1 MKLVIRELSKSYGK
15 TKALDNISF
24 EMTEGIYGVL
34 GPNGAGKST
43 LINLLTDN
51 IRRDTGKILLDE
63 TDILDMKR
71 DYLNCVGYMPQDQ
84 GYYEDFSVKAFL
96 KYIAKLKGI
105 NGKLMRERVDEL
117 IQMFHMEEYCHK
129 RVGSLSGGMR
139 QRVLLAQALLNYP
152 KILILDEPTAGVDPQ
167 ERINIRNSISKIAD
181 NRIIIIATHI
191 VSDIE
196 AIANEIL
203 LMKDGQLVEKDTPYN
218 LINKVQEKVHCFN
231 ITKSDLEK
239 AQKNI
244 DKAKLAGQIQSYLK
258 GGKEGMFKEKKS
270 EFEYKKDIIKMLL
283 ERKQKGL

>member
-1 MKLVIRELSKSYGK
+1 MKLVIKELSKSYGK

-71 DYLNCVGYMPQDQ
+71 DYLNCIGYMPQDQ

-139 QRVLLAQALLNYP
+139 QRVLLAQALLNDP

-239 AQKNI
+239 AQKDYSISNI
-244 DKAKLAGQIQSYLK
+244 QHTLEGYKVKIVSDIYDGKYGDLEEAANLEDVYLYY
-258 GGKEGMFKEKKS
+258 F
-270 EFEYKKDIIKMLL
+270 
-283 ERKQKGL
+283 

>member
-1 MKLVIRELSKSYGK
+1 MKLVIKELSKSYGK

-71 DYLNCVGYMPQDQ
+71 DYLNCIGYMPQDQ

-139 QRVLLAQALLNYP
+139 QRVLLAQALLNDP

-196 AIANEIL
+196 AIANEIQ

-239 AQKNI
+239 AQKDYSISNI
-244 DKAKLAGQIQSYLK
+244 QHTLEGYKVKIVSDIYDGKYGDLEEAANLEDVYLYY
-258 GGKEGMFKEKKS
+258 F
-270 EFEYKKDIIKMLL
+270 
-283 ERKQKGL
+283 

>member
-1 MKLVIRELSKSYGK
+1 MKLVIKELSKSYGK

-71 DYLNCVGYMPQDQ
+71 DYLNCIGYMPQDQ

-105 NGKLMRERVDEL
+105 NGKLMKERVDEL

-139 QRVLLAQALLNYP
+139 QRVLLAQALLNDP

-167 ERINIRNSISKIAD
+167 ERINIRNSISKIAE

-191 VSDIE
+191 VPDIE

-231 ITKSDLEK
+231 ITKSELEKVQKDYSISNIQHTLEGYKVKIVSDTYDGKYGDLEEE
-239 AQKNI
+239 ANLE
-244 DKAKLAGQIQSYLK
+244 DVYLYY
-258 GGKEGMFKEKKS
+258 F
-270 EFEYKKDIIKMLL
+270 
-283 ERKQKGL
+283 

>member
-1 MKLVIRELSKSYGK
+1 MKLVIKELSKSYGK

-71 DYLNCVGYMPQDQ
+71 DYLNCIGYMPQDQ

-139 QRVLLAQALLNYP
+139 QRVLLAQALLNDP

-196 AIANEIL
+196 AIANEIQ

-239 AQKNI
+239 AQKDYSISNI
-244 DKAKLAGQIQSYLK
+244 QHTLEGYKVKRVSDIYDGKYGDLEEAANLEDVYLYY
-258 GGKEGMFKEKKS
+258 F
-270 EFEYKKDIIKMLL
+270 
-283 ERKQKGL
+283 